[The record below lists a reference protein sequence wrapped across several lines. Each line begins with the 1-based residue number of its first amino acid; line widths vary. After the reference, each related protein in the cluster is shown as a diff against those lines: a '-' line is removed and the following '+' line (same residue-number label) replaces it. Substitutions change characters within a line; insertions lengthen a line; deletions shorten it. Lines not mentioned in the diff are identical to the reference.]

1 MRVIFVRLL
10 FAVKK
15 HIAFDNK
22 KKFCHPVSM
31 AQKIISLDLDGT
43 ILTEVHKID
52 ENLVQLLKK
61 FSYNGDII
69 LFNTGRT
76 LAYSR
81 FVFKAIDFPFYGS
94 FTNGVAL
101 AHFPDGEII
110 YEVSLPKGLMRK
122 IYNLFLKHKIDPVFQ
137 GGLRNN
143 DKTFN
148 EKLNYP
154 NKDLLE
160 IFSVDKDRRV
170 QIKSLLNY
178 PSEDF
183 VSVFGCSDN
192 RTESLGLAEELDGIK
207 GLYSV
212 AFLHSYNL
220 TSYWITAGSES
231 INKGIPVKK
240 LAEMYGIERQNIY
253 SFGNDRNDLP
263 MLTAAGHPVTIEN
276 SPEELL
282 KAAESIVDIPENHG
296 VLKYLEKIVSKV

>member
-1 MRVIFVRLL
+1 MP
-10 FAVKK
+10 
-15 HIAFDNK
+15 FDNK
-22 KKFCHPVSM
+22 NKFWHPVLM

-52 ENLVQLLKK
+52 ETLIKLLKK
-61 FSYNGDII
+61 FSDNGDII

-81 FVFKAIDFPFYGS
+81 FVFEAIGFPFYGS

-110 YEVSLPKGLMRK
+110 YEISLPAGLMEK

-148 EKLNYP
+148 EELKYP
-154 NKDLLE
+154 NKELLE
-160 IFSVDKDRRV
+160 IFSIDEDRRV
-170 QIKSLLNY
+170 QVESLLHY
-178 PSEDF
+178 SSENF

-192 RTESLGLAEELDGIK
+192 GTESIELSEELISIK

-212 AFLHSYNL
+212 AFLHSYNM

-231 INKGIPVKK
+231 INKGVPVKK
-240 LAEMYGIERQNIY
+240 LAELYSIKRENIY
-253 SFGNDRNDLP
+253 SFGNDKNDLP
-263 MLTAAGHPVTIEN
+263 MLLEAGHPVTIEN
-276 SPEELL
+276 SPEELI
-282 KAAESIVDIPENHG
+282 KAAESVVDIPENHG
-296 VLKYLEKIVSKV
+296 VFKYLEKIDSKV